1 MKTDYSSLYGNILSM
16 AWRDMIEPEDT
27 SANNVNKKI
36 AVNDGAAGQNGLKL
50 GLSMAIR
57 KVAEDNR
64 SNSKV
69 HQSLMLLDKSVW
81 AAKVSGDL
89 TKLLVSIEKELK
101 QILLTAVAAIA
112 FDC

>member
-1 MKTDYSSLYGNILSM
+1 MKANYPSLYGKILSI
-16 AWRDMIEPEDT
+16 AWHDIIEPEDT

-57 KVAEDNR
+57 KVVEDNR
-64 SNSKV
+64 SDRKL
-69 HQSLMLLDKSVW
+69 HDSLMLLDKSVW
-81 AAKVSGDL
+81 AANVPGDL

-101 QILLTAVAAIA
+101 QILLIAVAAMA